1 VATDACAVIRTKGF
15 YFPWLVLAFNFLMG
29 ADPTPYLLG
38 YLTGAVFHLLAETLP
53 QAGPEW
59 GLLSGLRI
67 MYTPKFMYSLVGEA
81 PLPEAGFPNLGGG
94 GGAFV
99 GQGRALG
106 GGGGG

>member
-1 VATDACAVIRTKGF
+1 VIRTKGF